1 MRDIKKSKMD
11 LRGFYDLIR
20 AAERQGL
27 TALFTDSD
35 TCDTIVD
42 MWPGE
47 VEELEDGVPVILF
60 DTHYSDKTGPSD
72 NNELLDMGTLD
83 TPKCG
88 DIVAEHANGKIVA
101 VSIDCGPGLGNAR
114 VTFLKSG
121 LAGVEPPGYTPARPS
136 KKEEQALQLL
146 DTVSEGLIEHLER
159 MRDDATG
166 MLRTSKQFKGMPL
179 EEIDSIVQRWSE
191 ALLRG
196 GQSNWRAEYDKLKNG
211 E

>member
-1 MRDIKKSKMD
+1 M
-11 LRGFYDLIR
+11 IR

-47 VEELEDGVPVILF
+47 VEELEDGVPVVLF
-60 DTHYSDKTGPSD
+60 DTHYSDKTGPS
-72 NNELLDMGTLD
+72 NSNELLDMGTLD
-83 TPKCG
+83 APKCG
-88 DIVAEHANGKIVA
+88 DIVAEYANGKIVA
-101 VSIDCGPGLGNAR
+101 VSIDCGSGLGAAR
-114 VTFLKSG
+114 VTFVYSAR
-121 LAGVEPPGYTPARPS
+121 AGVEPPVYKNLRPS

-146 DTVSEGLIEHLER
+146 DTVSEGLIEHIER
-159 MRDDATG
+159 MRDDAAG

-191 ALLRG
+191 ALLHG
-196 GQSNWRAEYDKLKNG
+196 GPSNWRAEYDKLKKG